1 MTLGSQQQYD
11 ASPERA
17 DIMVISIF
25 DQPILDNGIPNGKV
39 MRMVEYA
46 PTGSED
52 MTRIVRPVDEVLN
65 VEFIDDPDSVMH
77 NYAKARAAIFR
88 RALEYHQSME
98 QTPDGHMGLETWAG
112 LTPIMCK
119 ALRKAGVRSLQELSE
134 ASEPTKARMH
144 VMNPGKLIEHCRMF
158 LASTDKT
165 STTSQLMKATED
177 NRLLAERLAEI
188 EAKFSAVLAQIPVA
202 DSDEAP
208 KRKGRRSNAEIEAQ
222 RLADLADE
230 PDSVAA

>member
-1 MTLGSQQQYD
+1 MNLGTQQQYD

-17 DIMVISIF
+17 DIIVMQIF
-25 DQPILDNGIPNGKV
+25 DQPVLENGLPNGRV
-39 MRMVEYA
+39 VRMVEYA

-52 MTRIVRPVDEVLN
+52 MTRIVRPVEEVLN

-98 QTPDGHMGLETWAG
+98 QTPDGHMALETWAG

-119 ALRKAGVRSLQELSE
+119 ALRKAGVRSLQELAE

-144 VMNPGKLIEHCRMF
+144 VMNPGKLVEHCRMF
-158 LASTDKT
+158 LASADKT
-165 STTSQLMKATED
+165 STTSQLLKATED
-177 NRLLAERLAEI
+177 NRILSDRIAQM
-188 EAKFSAVLAQIPVA
+188 EAKFAAVLAQLPAASVDA
-202 DSDEAP
+202 DESP
-208 KRKGRRSNAEIEAQ
+208 KRRGRRSNAEIEAQ
-222 RLADLADE
+222 RMADDQLEAN
-230 PDSVAA
+230 A